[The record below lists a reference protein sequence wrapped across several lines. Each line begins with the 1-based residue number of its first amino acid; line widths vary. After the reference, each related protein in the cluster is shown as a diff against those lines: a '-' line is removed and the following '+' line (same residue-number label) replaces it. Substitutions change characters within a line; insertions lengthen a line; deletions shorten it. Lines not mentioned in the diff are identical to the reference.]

1 MNHHAPLDLN
11 SIDANPQE
19 VLEVLKKHLST
30 KPELLTILNS
40 INLEQEDGH
49 SQLVS
54 FCKQYESD
62 ITILFNV
69 DLQQQSSH
77 HNPERLAT
85 LQQEINTPGTLTD
98 ITKAVI
104 LAIRKFNEDENRNI
118 SKLASE
124 HYTHNATIYI
134 LRDDNINNKLMQFI
148 QSITLENN
156 VKEFVNT
163 FLKENLEAVIFLT
176 YPDMLEEWW
185 AERMQLME
193 TCTNTFFDLITDKD
207 SLDFY
212 RRWRTPKKK
221 KKKKPTLETTF
232 RPMFKKEQSSKI
244 SEYIIAGGDIPQDL
258 PLSR

>member
-1 MNHHAPLDLN
+1 MNHYAPFDLN
-11 SIDANPQE
+11 SIDVNPQE

-30 KPELLTILNS
+30 KPELLTILDS
-40 INLEQEDGH
+40 IDLQQEDGR
-49 SQLVS
+49 SQLAS

-62 ITILFNV
+62 IAILFNV

-85 LQQEINTPGTLTD
+85 LQKEINTPGTITD

-104 LAIRKFNEDENRNI
+104 LAIRKFNEYENRNI

-156 VKEFVNT
+156 IKEFVNT

-176 YPDMLEEWW
+176 YPDMLEE
-185 AERMQLME
+185 
-193 TCTNTFFDLITDKD
+193 
-207 SLDFY
+207 
-212 RRWRTPKKK
+212 
-221 KKKKPTLETTF
+221 
-232 RPMFKKEQSSKI
+232 
-244 SEYIIAGGDIPQDL
+244 
-258 PLSR
+258 